1 MNAWPDLL
9 ILAVFSAAT
18 VTLCRWWGVR
28 DDLRDARDRQWARQ
42 HRIKG
47 EQ

>member
-1 MNAWPDLL
+1 MNAWLDLL
-9 ILAVFSAAT
+9 IILLASSSMLV
-18 VTLCRWWGVR
+18 LIRWWGVR

-42 HRIKG
+42 HRLKG